1 MPVKGLPGAALKT
14 LRARVLGSRAMTT
27 LAALPADSVI
37 TVWTYKD
44 GLLAKM
50 AHDLCIRATRLRA
63 DVTLEARRFTVDVAV
78 PVRGLRVQ
86 GQVKDGRVMTLGE
99 KDHQKI
105 EDNLAGKD
113 VLDANRYPDVRFAGE
128 GLVPESG
135 AGPLRVEGRLT
146 IHGNAQPLTLD
157 CELREVR
164 DRWVVVGEAR
174 LRQTAFGVT
183 PYSAL
188 FGALKVQDE
197 VRVSWEL
204 AYQRPG

>member
-1 MPVKGLPGAALKT
+1 MSA
-14 LRARVLGSRAMTT
+14 T
-27 LAALPADSVI
+27 LAALPADSTI

-50 AHDLCIRATRLRA
+50 AHDLSIRATRLRA
-63 DVTLEARRFTVDVAV
+63 DLTRDGRRFSVDVAV

-86 GQVKDGRVMTLGE
+86 GQVKDGRILALGE

-105 EDNLAGKD
+105 EDNLASKD
-113 VLDANRYPDVRFAGE
+113 VLDAGRYPDVRFTGE
-128 GLVPESG
+128 GALPDAG

-146 IHGNAQPLTLD
+146 IHGNARPLTLD

-174 LRQTAFGVT
+174 LSQTAFGVT